1 MKKLVTI
8 LLIVA
13 LAVLIYYAVW
23 EGITIGNF
31 KISSVSQI
39 AAQNDE
45 LDAQIEELNKLS
57 SSTYP
62 SKVSELNSQIK
73 SLLSEKQKYLDLA
86 NLSSDS
92 EIQDATKEESYSI
105 DYLWARVGNHATQEG
120 VNLKMEKQ
128 SAGIEGLSN
137 LSFTIN
143 GSYVAII
150 NFISSLEKDSK
161 LNFRIENFKVTATE
175 TSTSSATSSK
185 LQGSFLVRNIGIQE
199 EAITEDTTTTT
210 TTTTTQGEST
220 TNTTTT
226 DGSDAA
232 SSQS

>member
-1 MKKLVTI
+1 MR
-8 LLIVA
+8 
-13 LAVLIYYAVW
+13 
-23 EGITIGNF
+23 
-31 KISSVSQI
+31 
-39 AAQNDE
+39 
-45 LDAQIEELNKLS
+45 
-57 SSTYP
+57 
-62 SKVSELNSQIK
+62 
-73 SLLSEKQKYLDLA
+73 
-86 NLSSDS
+86 
-92 EIQDATKEESYSI
+92 TKEESYSI

-150 NFISSLEKDSK
+150 NFISSLEKDSE